1 MTQPEKPTI
10 EKRLRLLRHSEAF
23 FLKEWWELRE
33 RHRHEPWKRKDLRKR
48 RDIHAT
54 AIRAIRLQLKDLLTP
69 PIEDLL
75 TWDGQSWVA
84 KKQFSQCSQCGDVI
98 TPGTLN
104 ANRCELTKEGWFCGL
119 CSGLRAKR
127 QRSLKFSFG

>member
-1 MTQPEKPTI
+1 MTQPEKSTL
-10 EKRLRLLRHSEAF
+10 EQRLRLLRHSEAF

-69 PIEDLL
+69 QALNDL
-75 TWDGQSWVA
+75 
-84 KKQFSQCSQCGDVI
+84 QFSQCSQCGDVI

-119 CSGLRAKR
+119 CSRLRAKR